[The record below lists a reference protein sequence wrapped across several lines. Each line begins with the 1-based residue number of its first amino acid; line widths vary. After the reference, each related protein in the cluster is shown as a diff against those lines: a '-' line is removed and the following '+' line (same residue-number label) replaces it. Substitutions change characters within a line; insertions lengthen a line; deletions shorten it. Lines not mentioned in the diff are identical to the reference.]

1 MRPLIRDILSRCLT
15 LAVVLALTFFL
26 LHVVPGGPFDSD
38 RGLPPEIEANL
49 YQKYGLTKRGELS
62 LWTWV
67 FRDSLAYAA
76 HLSHGKLGPSLKYID
91 RDASDIIKEALP
103 ASLTIGSIGFATAL
117 VSALLT
123 AIFLTLKNSARLK
136 IFFTAL
142 SSLFVA
148 MPGFLKAIGLIAIFS
163 LWLKWLPPALWGGPS
178 HLILPIL
185 TLAIGP
191 YFLMTE
197 FLLTEMTK
205 EQTRDYVRTA
215 RAKGLRESTVL
226 MKHVLRNALNPLL
239 ALLGPIATTFVTGSF
254 IVETVFSIP
263 GLGRHFILAI
273 IDRDYFL
280 VMGLTAVFAG
290 ILLFFNLLT
299 DLMARK
305 INPLQGDL

>member
-1 MRPLIRDILSRCLT
+1 MRWLLRDIFSRLFT
-15 LAVVLALTFFL
+15 LAAVLALTFLL

-49 YQKYGLTKRGELS
+49 YQKYDLTKRGELPF
-62 LWTWV
+62 WIWV
-67 FRDSLAYAA
+67 FRDSVSYAKY
-76 HLSHGKLGPSLKYID
+76 LSHGKLGPSLKYVD

-103 ASLTIGSIGFATAL
+103 ASLTIGSIGFFSALMLAVLTAL
-117 VSALLT
+117 
-123 AIFLTLKNSARLK
+123 ILTLKNSTRLRL
-136 IFFTAL
+136 FFTAF

-148 MPGFLKAIGLIAIFS
+148 MPSFLKAIGLITIFS

-178 HLILPIL
+178 HLLMPIL

-205 EQTRDYVRTA
+205 EQTRDYARTA
-215 RAKGLRESTVL
+215 RAKGLKESVVL
-226 MKHVLRNALNPLL
+226 IKHVLCNALNPLL

-280 VMGLTAVFAG
+280 VMGLTAVFAS
-290 ILLFFNLLT
+290 ILLTFNLLT
-299 DLMARK
+299 DWLARK
-305 INPLQGDL
+305 INPLQETL